1 MPECPKILIIDDE
14 ESIRNF
20 LLDALSEQYEVS
32 AAEDG
37 ESGLKQLNDDDFD
50 AVLVDLKMP
59 KMDGISVLREIKQ
72 QEYITEVIM
81 LTAYA
86 SVDTAVEAVRLG
98 AYDYLTKPSRPSDIR
113 RIIRNAVEK
122 VRLERENS
130 TLLLNL
136 KEKNK
141 QLQQHIDHIE
151 KLNQMLE
158 RINKE
163 NTDMADRL
171 RISNN
176 DLEKRVDNA
185 ALELNRANRSL
196 RENYMATIRAL
207 ASAIEMKDTYTRGH
221 SSRVTDLSISIA
233 REYGVSD
240 DRILLINYASILHDI
255 GKIGIDEAIL
265 TKNSGLTQEE
275 YNIIKLHPQMG
286 DKIIQSIEFLQP
298 VRSIV
303 RNHHERLDGR
313 GYIDGL
319 GGEDIPIEARIV
331 SVADAYDAM
340 TSYRA
345 YRDNLTVTEALLQI
359 KENSGTQFDPRIVDI
374 FLGIIEKIGV

>member
-1 MPECPKILIIDDE
+1 MPERPKILIIDDE

-20 LLDALSEQYEVS
+20 LLDALSEQYDVS
-32 AAEDG
+32 TAEDG
-37 ESGLKQLNDDDFD
+37 EAGLKELNRGDFD
-50 AVLVDLKMP
+50 AALVDLKMP
-59 KMDGISVLREIKQ
+59 KIDGISVLREIKQ
-72 QEYITEVIM
+72 QDYVTEVIM

-98 AYDYLTKPSRPSDIR
+98 AYDYLTKPSKPSDIR
-113 RIIRNAVEK
+113 RIIRNAIEK

-130 TLLLNL
+130 SLLLSL

-171 RISNN
+171 RLSNN
-176 DLEKRVDNA
+176 DLEKQIDSA

-255 GKIGIDEAIL
+255 GKIGIDESIL
-265 TKNSGLTQEE
+265 TKNSGLSPEE
-275 YNIIKLHPQMG
+275 FNIIKLHPQMG

-303 RNHHERLDGR
+303 RNHHERMDGE

-340 TSYRA
+340 TSHRA
-345 YRDNLTVTEALLQI
+345 YRNNLTVSQALDQI